1 MPIDP
6 MKLSKGM
13 HLEFDDIVEFYMGDC
28 SCDEFTGC
36 KSCKMKTDLMYA
48 CIEFARKYQEL
59 MGEKCLKVAEDAM
72 ERHLTPH
79 YAESIV
85 NEIKTLLGRK

>member
-1 MPIDP
+1 MPIDSA
-6 MKLSKGM
+6 KLSKDM
-13 HLEFDDIVEFYMGDC
+13 HAEADALVEFYLSDC
-28 SCDEFTGC
+28 SCDQDSPCE
-36 KSCKMKTDLMYA
+36 SCKMKRELMYF
-48 CIEFARKYQEL
+48 CIKYAKAYQEL

>member
-6 MKLSKGM
+6 MKLSKDM
-13 HLEFDDIVEFYMGDC
+13 HDEAESLVEFYLSDC
-28 SCDEFTGC
+28 SCEESTKCD
-36 KSCKMKTDLMYA
+36 SCKMKEDLMYF
-48 CIEFARKYQEL
+48 CIKYAKAYQEL